1 MIPIVLLA
9 AALLLVT
16 RTRGTTVAAPP
27 RQGTAEDRA
36 NLARDIDATDDPAVL
51 EELARWAEY
60 FGFADLAQYARSKGV
75 LR

>member
-9 AALLLVT
+9 AALLIVS
-16 RTRGTTVAAPP
+16 RGRGTVAALP
-27 RQGTAEDRA
+27 RHGTPEDRA
-36 NLARDIDATDDPAVL
+36 NIARDIDATDDPAAL

-60 FGFADLAQYARSKGV
+60 FGFPDLAQYARGKGV